1 MIKRIISFASGS
13 IVMLFPTILFA
24 QNNLQDAND
33 RLRGLGA
40 RAGFSQQ
47 DLPTVA
53 GTVISTA
60 LTLVGLIF
68 LILMVYAGYLWM
80 TARGDEGQV
89 EKALGIVKTCV
100 IGLIVVMSAY
110 AITFFVLSRFG
121 TTT

>member
-1 MIKRIISFASGS
+1 MMKNLKKIFVAVLSFAPVS
-13 IVMLFPTILFA
+13 VLA
-24 QNNLQDAND
+24 QGNLGDASA
-33 RLRGLGA
+33 RLGNVGRRVGV
-40 RAGFSQQ
+40 SQQ
-47 DLPTVA
+47 DLPTLA
-53 GTVISTA
+53 GNVISTA

-89 EKALGIVKTCV
+89 EKALAIVKTCI

-121 TTT
+121 R